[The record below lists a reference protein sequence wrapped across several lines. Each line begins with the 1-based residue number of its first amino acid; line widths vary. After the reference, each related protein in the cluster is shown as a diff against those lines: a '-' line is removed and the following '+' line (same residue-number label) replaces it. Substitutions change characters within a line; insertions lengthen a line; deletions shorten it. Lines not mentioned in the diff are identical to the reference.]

1 MNIKLNK
8 KIVCLYVYM
17 FTIFLFRGSFFEH
30 MNFHKRQNCALK
42 FTCLHVYITIVF
54 MSSKMTKADLVEA
67 LEAANQLNESALI
80 SFTARIPSGLK
91 KRIKAEASAKGVS
104 IQTLTI
110 EAFEQYLSQSALV
123 DQEQQP

>member
-1 MNIKLNK
+1 MKIKLNK

-30 MNFHKRQNCALK
+30 MNFHKRQNCALM
-42 FTCLHVYITIVF
+42 FTCLHVYTRIGF

-110 EAFEQYLSQSALV
+110 DAFEQYLSQDVQV
-123 DQEQQP
+123 DQEKKA